1 MQQAIFKC
9 HCFSPKNRTHT
20 PKGMFCS
27 PVCAG
32 TSACKSRAARF
43 RTAATL
49 QRMEDH
55 LPLKYHTQLICI
67 IDYGP
72 KREKHLILLIEW
84 ILNLSTGGHRT
95 PQRANLCYG
104 EMANQKS
111 PSVFSTPQKS
121 FPMKATT
128 RPIGFEHPL
137 FEHWNG
143 STPDVQIPKP
153 LRFTIGMLMHGVS
166 PTETNRAGIIIL

>member
-1 MQQAIFKC
+1 M
-9 HCFSPKNRTHT
+9 
-20 PKGMFCS
+20 
-27 PVCAG
+27 
-32 TSACKSRAARF
+32 
-43 RTAATL
+43 
-49 QRMEDH
+49 
-55 LPLKYHTQLICI
+55 
-67 IDYGP
+67 GP
-72 KREKHLILLIEW
+72 RGEKHLILLIEW

-104 EMANQKS
+104 E
-111 PSVFSTPQKS
+111 TPQIRKAPVRLS
-121 FPMKATT
+121 PHQKLCPMKAAT
-128 RPIGFEHPL
+128 RPMGFEHPL